1 MTNFDGTQSGVFE
14 TGLNLEVASR
24 IGGVHGLGACG
35 ADVVDFLFEKFLR
48 LFGLCQVV
56 NPSASAAPRGVRQRQ
71 HVGAGFSQKLT
82 RLVGDFLS
90 VAQVT
95 RVVVGG
101 FVLRGD
107 VGWGSPSDFL

>member
-1 MTNFDGTQSGVFE
+1 M
-14 TGLNLEVASR
+14 ASR
-24 IGGVHGLGACG
+24 IGGVHGLRAGA
-35 ADVVDFLFEKFLR
+35 ANVTDFLFEKFLR
-48 LFGLCQVV
+48 LFGLCQIV
-56 NPSASAAPRGVRQRQ
+56 NPSASAAPRGVRQRH
-71 HVGAGFSQKLT
+71 HVGAGFRQKLA
-82 RLVGDFLS
+82 RLLDDFLS

>member
-1 MTNFDGTQSGVFE
+1 LRCRPFVRRCCECDRFSFR
-14 TGLNLEVASR
+14 EVPA
-24 IGGVHGLGACG
+24 LA
-35 ADVVDFLFEKFLR
+35 
-48 LFGLCQVV
+48 
-56 NPSASAAPRGVRQRQ
+56 RGVRQRQ
-71 HVGAGFSQKLT
+71 HVGAGFSQKLA

-107 VGWGSPSDFL
+107 VGWGSPSDFLQPLMDVADFAVPCFGE